1 MSCAQR
7 TTEILPIYPPQAEG
21 DVDAQ
26 ALDHAVEALPVEEN
40 ADAFHT
46 PISDA
51 QHGDGIPDNGA
62 DTGLAS
68 DGIPAPFTADR
79 ANSASPIV
87 WSPGRSVLCLAPS
100 FLLVPSVVSP

>member
-1 MSCAQR
+1 M
-7 TTEILPIYPPQAEG
+7 ILPIYSPQAEG

-26 ALDHAVEALPVEEN
+26 AMDYAVEALPVEEN
-40 ADAFHT
+40 ADAFDT

-68 DGIPAPFTADR
+68 DGIPAPFTADG
-79 ANSASPIV
+79 ANNASPMV
-87 WSPGRSVLCLAPS
+87 RSPGRSVLCLAPF
-100 FLLVPSVVSP
+100 FLLVPSMVLP